1 MNTTTAKAAQQMTR
15 LVDAE
20 DTLTTARREEARTA
34 KTAERATTRAKA
46 ARAKVTE
53 ARKLVRAAER
63 AGKGVA
69 AATRRLAARVAKAA
83 ELAQAAQEA
92 RYAARLAAR
101 AAATA
106 QRRLDRLALRAAT
119 TATRA
124 VGQIAQRLGERVAT
138 PAAEQDKTLPMEEL
152 PAAAEIEAHAERFKA
167 LDAEAK
173 AQAKLADA
181 EKKWLR
187 RLPVGTYGRVTVT
200 RTNGG
205 TVIDADQVAVDYLD
219 NGLGVPPR
227 KGRKD
232 TFKVALEAPV
242 VETADQ
248 VALVIAA

>member
-1 MNTTTAKAAQQMTR
+1 MNTTAKAAQQIAR
-15 LVDAE
+15 LVGAE
-20 DTLTTARREEARTA
+20 DALTTARREEARTA
-34 KTAERATTRAKA
+34 KTAERATARAKA
-46 ARAKVTE
+46 ARAKVAPARTE
-53 ARKLVRAAER
+53 LRKAER

-69 AATRRLAARVAKAA
+69 AAIRRLAARMAKAA
-83 ELAQAAQEA
+83 DLAQTARQA

-101 AAATA
+101 AATTA
-106 QRRLDRLALRAAT
+106 ARRLDRLALRAAT
-119 TATRA
+119 TASRM
-124 VGQIAQRLGERVAT
+124 VGEVAERMGRRT
-138 PAAEQDKTLPMEEL
+138 TAAPEQDKTLPVEEL
-152 PAAAEIEAHAERFKA
+152 PAVEEIEAHADRFKD

-187 RLPVGTYGRVTVT
+187 RLPVGQYGRVIVT

-205 TVIDADQVAVDYLD
+205 TVLDGDQVAVDYLD
-219 NGLGVPPR
+219 NGMGVPPR

-232 TFKVALEAPV
+232 TFKVAVEAPA